1 MKMLEWSSQNSL
13 SNQVVLMDQK
23 KGAFTNKV
31 SNLIFR
37 IAMWCGF
44 GHFSQR
50 VEINRVN
57 AKYLQLIA
65 LAPKT
70 SESKC
75 SKATNVVVSWQEQVP
90 VGFIQFDSVVQT
102 QVAKK

>member
-1 MKMLEWSSQNSL
+1 
-13 SNQVVLMDQK
+13 MDQNVP

-31 SNLIFR
+31 SNLIFQ

-44 GHFSQR
+44 GQFSQR

-75 SKATNVVVSWQEQVP
+75 SKATNVVVSCKSRRQWASYKLTALCKHKLQKNE
-90 VGFIQFDSVVQT
+90 
-102 QVAKK
+102 K

>member
-1 MKMLEWSSQNSL
+1 MLEWWSQNSL
-13 SNQVVLMDQK
+13 ANRVVLMDQNVP

-31 SNLIFR
+31 SNLIFQ

-44 GHFSQR
+44 GQFSQR

-75 SKATNVVVSWQEQVP
+75 SKATNVVVSWQEQAP